1 MVRTTS
7 AAAVQCRN
15 HDLIQRNAQPL
26 RISQDS
32 IRIRGADMN
41 FEHIH
46 TFIPY
51 AMLGAGLILV
61 VSFFPPKGLDG
72 TQGAPTAMWQTTV
85 NTEGDTAPL
94 LSPAGQPNQVCSA
107 WLQDWSD
114 PAKHE
119 GQLEWILGFVTGSNY
134 RSEGQGQPED
144 TDEVEVFI
152 EHYCRNN
159 PEHQLFMA
167 AAALVQEN
175 GGPAALH
182 EFTKEGDGDSGE
194 DCAHAGC
201 ETAPGQEL
209 DLSRLRF
216 TP

>member
-1 MVRTTS
+1 
-7 AAAVQCRN
+7 
-15 HDLIQRNAQPL
+15 
-26 RISQDS
+26 
-32 IRIRGADMN
+32 MN
-41 FEHIH
+41 FTHIH
-46 TFIPY
+46 AFIHSFIPY
-51 AMLGAGLILV
+51 ALLAAGLILV
-61 VSFFPPKGLDG
+61 VSLFPPKGLDG
-72 TQGAPTAMWQTTV
+72 TQRAPTAVWQTTI
-85 NTEGDTAPL
+85 NTEGDTAPR
-94 LSPAGQPNQVCSA
+94 LSPTGQPNQVCSA

-167 AAALVQEN
+167 AAALVQES

-182 EFTKEGDGDSGE
+182 EFKKEGDGDSG
-194 DCAHAGC
+194 